1 MLDLAGRTA
10 QLGERFPARHE
21 RRIERDGTP
30 IRLERSDPVAGR
42 AIAMAPFLKQ
52 ARKLRMNAFQA
63 RQRGER
69 VGDPPEIA
77 LADSDEVEDI
87 AILRH
92 LGAQAGGRCEGLPEL
107 VVLHEPAYPPNFG
120 LDGRFRWVRRRG

>member
-1 MLDLAGRTA
+1 
-10 QLGERFPARHE
+10 
-21 RRIERDGTP
+21 
-30 IRLERSDPVAGR
+30 
-42 AIAMAPFLKQ
+42 
-52 ARKLRMNAFQA
+52 MNAFQA
-63 RQRGER
+63 RLRVGR
-69 VGDPPEIA
+69 VGDPTE
-77 LADSDEVEDI
+77 LAVVDRDGVEDI